1 MRPNIAKVS
10 LLCRLLPITLL
21 AQSARQEK
29 TINLPAGASV
39 EAISVSPSGNLM
51 AAICTDHVV
60 RVWSGR
66 SGDLTR
72 TLTEISGTPSGVQ
85 FSSDG
90 RLLAAAYE
98 IEQYEKG
105 AIKIFDVDSWS
116 VKHDLAAPFTMFAL
130 AFSPD
135 NRRIAFSDR
144 YTQLWNLTGSKIRC
158 SQTKAM

>member
-1 MRPNIAKVS
+1 MRPNIANVS
-10 LLCRLLPITLL
+10 LLCCLLPITLL
-21 AQSARQEK
+21 QSARQEQ

-39 EAISVSPSGNLM
+39 EAISVSPAGNLI

-72 TLTEISGTPSGVQ
+72 TLTGNTGTPSGVQ

-90 RLLAAAYE
+90 RLLAVAYE

-105 AIKIFDVDSWS
+105 AIKIFDVDSWR
-116 VKHDLAAPFTMFAL
+116 VQHDLAAPLTMFAL

-135 NRRIAFSDR
+135 SRRIAFS
-144 YTQLWNLTGSKIRC
+144 
-158 SQTKAM
+158 